1 MSKQSTSR
9 LTASKKNRPR
19 PPRRR
24 AAACPDVDWRDA
36 MNVHCWHLGT
46 LAGLL
51 EVCGQ
56 PLEPEMLEGIGH
68 VIGQDVEAMKALLSQ
83 LEAAR

>member
-1 MSKQSTSR
+1 MQTNLTPSR
-9 LTASKKNRPR
+9 KKLARS
-19 PPRRR
+19 RRR
-24 AAACPDVDWRDA
+24 AATHPDVDWRDA
-36 MNVHCWHLGT
+36 MNVRCWHLGT

-68 VIGQDVEAMKALLSQ
+68 AISQDVEAIKTLLSQ
-83 LEAAR
+83 LEAVR

>member
-1 MSKQSTSR
+1 
-9 LTASKKNRPR
+9 
-19 PPRRR
+19 
-24 AAACPDVDWRDA
+24 
-36 MNVHCWHLGT
+36 
-46 LAGLL
+46 L

-68 VIGQDVEAMKALLSQ
+68 AIGQDVEAMKALLSQ

>member
-1 MSKQSTSR
+1 MQSHLTPSR
-9 LTASKKNRPR
+9 KNRPR

-36 MNVHCWHLGT
+36 LQDRCWHLGT

-56 PLEPEMLEGIGH
+56 PLEPEVLEGVGH
-68 VIGQDVEAMKALLSQ
+68 AIEQDVEAMKALLSQ
-83 LEAAR
+83 LEGTR